1 MIVLPTELHLVFKRH
16 QMDVTSISVDMN
28 RIKTSV
34 PDVMTLRRRLT
45 KGWASP
51 PCTGI
56 DFCALEEYGTIYR
69 EWY

>member
-1 MIVLPTELHLVFKRH
+1 
-16 QMDVTSISVDMN
+16 MDVTSISVDMN